1 MKPAAVLGAVLS
13 CLYTSPGIRAADL
26 SSAPAGRRVPI
37 IYSSD
42 LFHPHDDPDDHFDLA
57 TLFALREFDI
67 RAILLDQGDKQ
78 LQRPGTVPLRQ
89 IMSLTGR
96 SVPSAIG
103 LGRKLHSPEDKALDQ
118 PEPFQAGVRLL
129 LRTLRESKEPVTLLQ
144 TGSLRDIAAAF
155 NREPALLREKV
166 ARLYLNTGHSG
177 GQKEWNV
184 DLDPH
189 AYVRVM
195 RSGLPIYWVPCF
207 GPQGYGSLWKFRHDQ
222 VLEAVSPRLQN
233 FFIYAL
239 AKAPPDK
246 LDPVAALS
254 DGLDPA
260 ARAAMW
266 TQERNMWSTASL
278 LHAAG
283 REVIRSADGTWKL
296 APLGPDEA
304 APRENRAAGPA
315 ATAPASRIVWFE
327 KRRVRL
333 DADGKT
339 QFDDQHGDLDVVVF
353 RRGDEAAYNAAMT
366 AALRDLLR
374 DIGD

>member
-1 MKPAAVLGAVLS
+1 MRRTATLGVILS
-13 CLYTSPGIRAADL
+13 SLCISPGVRAAGP
-26 SSAPAGRRVPI
+26 SAAATGRRVPI

-57 TLFALREFDI
+57 TLFAVREFDI
-67 RAILLDQGDKQ
+67 RAILLDQGDRQ
-78 LQRPGTVPLRQ
+78 LERPGAVPLRQ
-89 IMSLTGR
+89 IMNLTGR
-96 SVPSAIG
+96 RVSSAIG
-103 LGRKLHSPEDKALDQ
+103 LGRKLRSPEDKALDQ
-118 PEPFQAGVRLL
+118 PEPFQAGVQLF
-129 LRTLRESKEPVTLLQ
+129 LRALRESKEPVTVLQ

-155 NREPALLREKV
+155 NREPGLLREKV
-166 ARLYLNTGHSG
+166 ARLYLNSGHAG
-177 GQKEWNV
+177 GDKEYNV

-207 GPQGYGSLWKFRHDQ
+207 GPQGYGSLWKFRHDL
-222 VLEAVSPRLQN
+222 VLAAVSPRLQN

-239 AKAPPDK
+239 ARVSPEK
-246 LDPVAALS
+246 LDPIAALS
-254 DGLDPA
+254 GGLDPA
-260 ARAAMW
+260 ARTAMW

-283 REVIRSADGTWKL
+283 WEPTRSSDGSWRLPPLASENVSGREGVG
-296 APLGPDEA
+296 APA
-304 APRENRAAGPA
+304 T
-315 ATAPASRIVWFE
+315 TAPSSRIVWFE

-339 QFDDQHGDLDVVVF
+339 RFDDQAGDLDIVVF

-366 AALRDLLR
+366 AALRDLLKNI
-374 DIGD
+374 DN

>member
-1 MKPAAVLGAVLS
+1 MRRTATLGVILS
-13 CLYTSPGIRAADL
+13 SLCISPGVRAAGP
-26 SSAPAGRRVPI
+26 SAAATGRRVPI

-57 TLFALREFDI
+57 TLFAVREFDI
-67 RAILLDQGDKQ
+67 RAILLDQGDRQ
-78 LQRPGTVPLRQ
+78 LERPGAVPLRQ
-89 IMSLTGR
+89 IMNLTGR
-96 SVPSAIG
+96 RVSSAIG
-103 LGRKLHSPEDKALDQ
+103 LGRKLRSPEDKALDQ
-118 PEPFQAGVRLL
+118 PEPFQAGVQLF
-129 LRTLRESKEPVTLLQ
+129 LRALRESKEPVTVLQ

-155 NREPALLREKV
+155 NREPGLLREKV
-166 ARLYLNTGHSG
+166 ARLYLNSGHAG
-177 GQKEWNV
+177 GDKEYNV

-207 GPQGYGSLWKFRHDQ
+207 GPQGYGSLWKFRHDL
-222 VLEAVSPRLQN
+222 VLAAVSPRLQN

-239 AKAPPDK
+239 ARVSPEK
-246 LDPVAALS
+246 LDPIAALS
-254 DGLDPA
+254 GGLDPA
-260 ARAAMW
+260 ARTAMW

-283 REVIRSADGTWKL
+283 WEPTRSSDGSWRLTPLASEGGSGREGV
-296 APLGPDEA
+296 GP
-304 APRENRAAGPA
+304 PA
-315 ATAPASRIVWFE
+315 TTAPTSQIVWFE

-339 QFDDQHGDLDVVVF
+339 RFDDQAGDLDIVVF

-366 AALRDLLR
+366 AALRDLLKNI
-374 DIGD
+374 DN

>member
-1 MKPAAVLGAVLS
+1 MRRTATLGVILS
-13 CLYTSPGIRAADL
+13 SLCISPGVRAAGP
-26 SSAPAGRRVPI
+26 SAAATGRRVPI

-57 TLFALREFDI
+57 TLFAVREFDI
-67 RAILLDQGDKQ
+67 RAILLDQGDRQ
-78 LQRPGTVPLRQ
+78 LERPGAVPLRQ
-89 IMSLTGR
+89 IMNLTGR
-96 SVPSAIG
+96 RVSSAIG
-103 LGRKLHSPEDKALDQ
+103 LGRKLRSPEDKALDQ
-118 PEPFQAGVRLL
+118 PEPFQAGVQLF
-129 LRTLRESKEPVTLLQ
+129 LRALRESKEPVTVLQ

-155 NREPALLREKV
+155 NREPGLLREKV
-166 ARLYLNTGHSG
+166 ARLYLNSGHAG
-177 GQKEWNV
+177 GDKEYNV

-207 GPQGYGSLWKFRHDQ
+207 GPQGYGSLWKFRHDL
-222 VLEAVSPRLQN
+222 VLAAVSPRLQN

-239 AKAPPDK
+239 ARVSPEK
-246 LDPVAALS
+246 LDPIAALS
-254 DGLDPA
+254 GGLDPA
-260 ARAAMW
+260 ARTAMW

-283 REVIRSADGTWKL
+283 WEPTRSSDGSWRLTPLASENVSGREGV
-296 APLGPDEA
+296 GP
-304 APRENRAAGPA
+304 PA
-315 ATAPASRIVWFE
+315 TTAPTSQIVWFE

-339 QFDDQHGDLDVVVF
+339 RFDDQAGDLDIVVF

-366 AALRDLLR
+366 AALRDLLKNI
-374 DIGD
+374 DN

>member
-1 MKPAAVLGAVLS
+1 MRRTATLGVILS
-13 CLYTSPGIRAADL
+13 SLCISPGVRAAGP
-26 SSAPAGRRVPI
+26 SAAATGRRVPI

-57 TLFALREFDI
+57 TLFAVREFDI
-67 RAILLDQGDKQ
+67 RAILLDQGDRQ
-78 LQRPGTVPLRQ
+78 LERPGAVPLRQ
-89 IMSLTGR
+89 IMNLTGR
-96 SVPSAIG
+96 RVSSAIG
-103 LGRKLHSPEDKALDQ
+103 LGRKLRSPEDKALDQ
-118 PEPFQAGVRLL
+118 PEPFQAGVQLF
-129 LRTLRESKEPVTLLQ
+129 LRALRESKEPVTVLQ

-155 NREPALLREKV
+155 NREPGLLREKV
-166 ARLYLNTGHSG
+166 ARLYLNSGHAG
-177 GQKEWNV
+177 GDKEYNV

-207 GPQGYGSLWKFRHDQ
+207 GPQGYGSLWKFRHDL
-222 VLEAVSPRLQN
+222 VLAAVSPRLQN

-239 AKAPPDK
+239 ARVSPEK
-246 LDPVAALS
+246 LDPIAALS
-254 DGLDPA
+254 GGLDPA
-260 ARAAMW
+260 ARTAMW

-283 REVIRSADGTWKL
+283 WEPTRSSDGSWRLTPLASEGVSGREGV
-296 APLGPDEA
+296 GP
-304 APRENRAAGPA
+304 PA
-315 ATAPASRIVWFE
+315 TTAPTSQIVWFE

-339 QFDDQHGDLDVVVF
+339 RFDDQAGDLDIVVF

-366 AALRDLLR
+366 AALRDLLKNI
-374 DIGD
+374 DN

>member
-1 MKPAAVLGAVLS
+1 MRRTATLGVILS
-13 CLYTSPGIRAADL
+13 SLCISPGVRAAGP
-26 SSAPAGRRVPI
+26 SAAATGRRVPI

-57 TLFALREFDI
+57 TLFAVREFDI
-67 RAILLDQGDKQ
+67 RAILLDQGDRQ
-78 LQRPGTVPLRQ
+78 LERPGAVPLRQ
-89 IMSLTGR
+89 IMNLTGR
-96 SVPSAIG
+96 RVSSAIG
-103 LGRKLHSPEDKALDQ
+103 LGRKLRSPEDKALDQ
-118 PEPFQAGVRLL
+118 PEPFQAGVQLF
-129 LRTLRESKEPVTLLQ
+129 LRALRESKEPVTVLQ

-155 NREPALLREKV
+155 NREPGLLREKV
-166 ARLYLNTGHSG
+166 ARLYLNSGHAG
-177 GQKEWNV
+177 GDKEYNV

-207 GPQGYGSLWKFRHDQ
+207 GPQGYGSLWKFRHDL
-222 VLEAVSPRLQN
+222 VLAAVSPRLQN

-239 AKAPPDK
+239 ARVSPEK
-246 LDPVAALS
+246 LDPIAALS
-254 DGLDPA
+254 GGLDPA
-260 ARAAMW
+260 ARTAMW

-283 REVIRSADGTWKL
+283 WEPTRSSDGSWRLTPLASEGVSGREGV
-296 APLGPDEA
+296 GP
-304 APRENRAAGPA
+304 PA
-315 ATAPASRIVWFE
+315 TTAPTSHIVWFE

-339 QFDDQHGDLDVVVF
+339 RFDDQAGDLDIVVF

-366 AALRDLLR
+366 AALRDLLKNI
-374 DIGD
+374 DN

>member
-1 MKPAAVLGAVLS
+1 MRRTAALGVILS
-13 CLYTSPGIRAADL
+13 SLCILPGVRAAGP

-57 TLFALREFDI
+57 TLFAIREFDI
-67 RAILLDQGDKQ
+67 RAILLDQGDRQ
-78 LQRPGTVPLRQ
+78 LERPGAVPLRQ
-89 IMSLTGR
+89 ILSLTGR

-118 PEPFQAGVRLL
+118 PDPFQAGVRLF
-129 LRTLRESKEPVTLLQ
+129 LRTLRESKEPVTVLQ

-166 ARLYLNTGHSG
+166 ARLYLNTGHAG
-177 GQKEWNV
+177 GDKEWNV
-184 DLDPH
+184 GLDPH

-207 GPQGYGSLWKFRHDQ
+207 GPHGYGSLWKFRHDR
-222 VLEAVSPRLQN
+222 VLDAVSPRLQN

-239 AKAPPDK
+239 ARVSPEK
-246 LDPVAALS
+246 LDPIAALS
-254 DGLDPA
+254 GGLDPA

-283 REVIRSADGTWKL
+283 WEPTRSANGSWRLTPL
-296 APLGPDEA
+296 APEA
-304 APRENRAAGPA
+304 VSGQEGVGAPAT
-315 ATAPASRIVWFE
+315 TAPSSRIVWFE

-339 QFDDQHGDLDVVVF
+339 WFDDQGGDLDVVIF

-366 AALRDLLR
+366 AALRDLLKN
-374 DIGD
+374 IGN

>member
-57 TLFALREFDI
+57 TLFAVREFDI
-67 RAILLDQGDKQ
+67 RAILLDQGDRQ
-78 LQRPGTVPLRQ
+78 LERPGAVPLRQ
-89 IMSLTGR
+89 IMNLTGR
-96 SVPSAIG
+96 RVSSAIG
-103 LGRKLHSPEDKALDQ
+103 RGRKLRSPEDKALDQ
-118 PEPFQAGVRLL
+118 PEPFQAGVQLF
-129 LRTLRESKEPVTLLQ
+129 LRALRESKEPVTVLQ

-155 NREPALLREKV
+155 NREPGLLREKV
-166 ARLYLNTGHSG
+166 ARLYLNSGHAG
-177 GQKEWNV
+177 GDKEYNV

-207 GPQGYGSLWKFRHDQ
+207 GPQGYGSLWKFRHDL
-222 VLEAVSPRLQN
+222 VLAAVSPRLQN

-239 AKAPPDK
+239 ARVSPEK
-246 LDPVAALS
+246 LDPIAALS
-254 DGLDPA
+254 GGLDPA
-260 ARAAMW
+260 ARTAMW

-283 REVIRSADGTWKL
+283 WEPTRSSDGSWRLTPLASENVSGREGVG
-296 APLGPDEA
+296 APA
-304 APRENRAAGPA
+304 T
-315 ATAPASRIVWFE
+315 TAPSSRIVWFE

-333 DADGKT
+333 DADGET
-339 QFDDQHGDLDVVVF
+339 RFDDQAGDLDIVVF

-366 AALRDLLR
+366 AALRDLLKNI
-374 DIGD
+374 DN